1 MNILFRADSSST
13 IGTGHIMRDL
23 VLAKQ
28 YLNVPEHSD
37 KCPWGTKIVFAT
49 QELDGNINHKIKE
62 AGHTLEILKSN
73 SVKELIEL
81 VKKHSIDL
89 VVIDHYG
96 IDYKYEKK
104 LKKKTGVEILSFDDT
119 YEKHHCDILLN
130 HNIYAKKRKYRDLVP
145 KSCELRCG
153 SKYTLLREEFIEE
166 KKTKVKDNKVKTVFV
181 AMGGA
186 DHSNINIKILKVLG
200 KFDNLKVNLVTTTAN
215 KNLEELKEYVKE
227 MKWINL
233 HVNSNKIAK
242 LMNKSDFAI
251 VTPSVTLNEIYF
263 MEIPFIAIKTAQNQD
278 NMYRYLKK
286 KKYLVMSKFTKTKL
300 KKYVELLLNRDDKNV
315 K

>member
-1 MNILFRADSSST
+1 MNILFRADSSSS

-28 YLNVPEHSD
+28 YSD
-37 KCPWGTKIVFAT
+37 DKTVFAA

-62 AGHTLEILKSN
+62 AGYGVEILESN
-73 SVKELIEL
+73 SIKELIEL

-104 LKKKTGVEILSFDDT
+104 LKKRTGVEILSFDDT

-130 HNIYAKKRKYRDLVP
+130 HNISADKKKYKDLVP

-153 SKYTLLREEFIEE
+153 SKYTLLRDEFIEE
-166 KKTKVKDNKVKTVFV
+166 KEKKRKVKNSKVKTVFV

-186 DHSNINIKILKVLG
+186 DHSNINIKILKVME

-227 MKWINL
+227 MKRINL

-242 LMNKSDFAI
+242 LMAKSDFAI

-263 MEIPFIAIKTAQNQD
+263 MEIPFIAIKTAKNQD
-278 NMYRYLKK
+278 DMYRYLKK
-286 KKYLVMSKFTKTKL
+286 KKHLLMGKFTKTEL

>member
-1 MNILFRADSSST
+1 MSSNEKNILFRADSSST

-28 YLNVPEHSD
+28 YSD
-37 KCPWGTKIVFAT
+37 DEIVFAT

-62 AGHTLEILKSN
+62 AGYGVEILESN
-73 SVKELIEL
+73 SLKELIEL
-81 VKKHSIDL
+81 VKKHSVDL
-89 VVIDHYG
+89 VVIDHYA

-104 LKKKTGVEILSFDDT
+104 LKKKTGAQILSFDDT
-119 YEKHHCDILLN
+119 YEKHYCDILLN
-130 HNIYAKKRKYRDLVP
+130 HNIYAEEKKYKKLVP

-153 SKYTLLREEFIEE
+153 SKYTLLRDEFIEE
-166 KKTKVKDNKVKTVFV
+166 KEKKRRVKNSKVKTVFV

-186 DHSNINIKILKVLG
+186 DHSNINIKILKVLE

-215 KNLEELKEYVKE
+215 KNLEELKEYIEE

-233 HVNSNKIAK
+233 HVNSNKIAR
-242 LMNKSDFAI
+242 LMAKSNFAI

-278 NMYRYLKK
+278 DMYGYLKK
-286 KKYLVMSKFTKTKL
+286 KKYLVVSKFTKREL
-300 KKYVELLLNRDDKNV
+300 KKYVELLLSRDDKNV